1 MFNNNLYNLMMQA
14 TVEHLSLWRIKKH
27 YIREAKDKETKK
39 FWADLIKE
47 KEANIKKLKVLI
59 KKKLK

>member
-1 MFNNNLYNLMMQA
+1 MMQA

-27 YIREAKDKETKK
+27 YIREAKDKENKK
-39 FWADLIKE
+39 FWADLVKE

-59 KKKLK
+59 KKELK

>member
-1 MFNNNLYNLMMQA
+1 MMQA